1 MSKNNETK
9 VEVQTS
15 KAAKVIL
22 RKPAGSKDSMGWV
35 GEVIH
40 TDGKREFV
48 PELFKEIWEHT
59 EQELAM
65 TKIGNLV
72 KAISD
77 CTNYAAQMGYRYSGI
92 IGKHGLACLQQW
104 DAYVKAVRDRKDA
117 RDKLNGTP
125 EEKKEAWEKIKGP
138 FNSAVRTQV
147 LKMELLTEEILRG
160 EPKKALN

>member
-22 RKPAGSKDSMGWV
+22 RKPAGAKDGMGWV
-35 GEVIH
+35 GEAIH

-48 PELFKEIWEHT
+48 PELFKEVWT

-72 KAISD
+72 KVIAD
-77 CTNYAAQMGYRYSGI
+77 CTNYAAQKGYRYSGI

-104 DAYVKAVRDRKDA
+104 DAYAKAVRNRKDA
-117 RDKLNGTP
+117 RDKLTGTP

-138 FNSAVRTQV
+138 FNSAVRTQT
-147 LKMELLTEEILRG
+147 LNMELLTEEILQG

>member
-22 RKPAGSKDSMGWV
+22 RKPAGAKDSMGWV

-48 PELFKEIWEHT
+48 PELFKEVWT
-59 EQELAM
+59 DQELAM

-72 KAISD
+72 KAIAD
-77 CTNYAAQMGYRYSGI
+77 CTNYAAQKGYRYSGI

-104 DAYVKAVRDRKDA
+104 DAYAKAVQNRKDA
-117 RDKLNGTP
+117 RDKITGTP

-138 FNSAVRTQV
+138 FNSAVRSQM
-147 LKMELLTEEILRG
+147 LKMELLTEEILQG